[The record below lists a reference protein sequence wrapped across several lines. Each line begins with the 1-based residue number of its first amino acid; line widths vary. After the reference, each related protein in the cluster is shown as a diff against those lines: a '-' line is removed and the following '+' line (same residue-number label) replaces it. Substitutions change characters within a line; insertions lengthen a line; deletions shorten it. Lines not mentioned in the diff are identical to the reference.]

1 MNFYQELQ
9 QATQPDKQYLFT
21 APLISAALQGQ
32 VDVRSYIAFL
42 EQAYHHVSHTVPL
55 LMACGARL
63 PMRLEWLRGAMAEYI
78 AEEYGHQE
86 WILNDIR
93 AAGGDAEAVRNGRP
107 ALPTELMV
115 STMYDRINRQ
125 NPVAMLGMIYVLES
139 TSTELATHAAGS
151 LQQGLGLPE
160 AAFTYLSSHGAL
172 DQEHMKFYARL
183 VNRLSDETD
192 RQCVIDTAKVIYR
205 LYADMFREL
214 PDFPDQI
221 QRGRTTVLEVPHVFA
236 G

>member
-1 MNFYQELQ
+1 
-9 QATQPDKQYLFT
+9 
-21 APLISAALQGQ
+21 
-32 VDVRSYIAFL
+32 
-42 EQAYHHVSHTVPL
+42 
-55 LMACGARL
+55 
-63 PMRLEWLRGAMAEYI
+63 MRLEWLRGAMVDYI
-78 AEEYGHQE
+78 SEEYGHQE

-93 AAGGDAEAVRNGRP
+93 AAGGDAEAVRHGRP

-151 LQQGLGLPE
+151 LQQGLGLPD

-172 DQEHMKFYARL
+172 DLEHMKFYERL
-183 VNRLSDETD
+183 VNRLSDEVD
-192 RQCVIDTAKVIYR
+192 RQCVIDTAKVIYH
-205 LYADMFREL
+205 LYADMFRNL
-214 PDFPDQI
+214 PDYSAQTARQMAPTATKI
-221 QRGRTTVLEVPHVFA
+221 AEVTHAFA